1 MFLLITEASCQ
12 DLLTYCTGSQ
22 TGPSWISQSILLNFD
37 RILVDYTLISIRQ
50 NYNFDML
57 AMTWHEIV
65 CWFLK
70 IYQDLKRF
78 VATGAQNCFC
88 FWFFLCAK
96 QFYVPN
102 MQELSKAGK
111 KSEINRQTFIIWWLN
126 SRSYRSVWYLFSC
139 ICPSDFHTFRR
150 LCKELRSV
158 RNDESLQTHNFLG
171 SPTCHAPLNFKY
183 FLGQN
188 DSKNSIKENKF
199 TS

>member
-1 MFLLITEASCQ
+1 MI
-12 DLLTYCTGSQ
+12 
-22 TGPSWISQSILLNFD
+22 
-37 RILVDYTLISIRQ
+37 
-50 NYNFDML
+50 
-57 AMTWHEIV
+57 WHEIV

-78 VATGAQNCFC
+78 ATQEHRIVFVLI
-88 FWFFLCAK
+88 FRCAE

-102 MQELSKAGK
+102 MQEQSKMGK

-126 SRSYRSVWYLFSC
+126 SRRYRSVWYLFSC